1 SAKDGSIVKLGNS
14 TYYTDGI
21 LIDKD
26 ITIRG
31 QKGSRIHG
39 EGTSKS
45 IFYLNSDATGATI
58 ENVEITDGNNG
69 IFVQDAADVTLK
81 NLEIYNIGIE
91 KTIREGSNNTGIIL
105 DHAEGFELVDSTIY
119 DIGKKAVG
127 VSNTDGGLVSNL
139 TIYDVNIDAQHA
151 HSHDAGGI
159 KLFNTNDIVVKNN
172 HLEKVNAIILW
183 NDITSN
189 TTIKNNKIENVGE
202 DFLAPAFNN
211 FVEPLGIYNEKSV
224 NASIKHNKV
233 TAIGEFTA
241 FRATEFSTETM
252 TLKGNEFSNFELGT
266 TDYWANEAAEK
277 LVAITEDP
285 DAAGFELFAN
295 DYLSQANIGD

>member
-1 SAKDGSIVKLGNS
+1 MLVDNKSKTNRNSSLLNQTKTINVDADFRGDLAAAIASAKDGSIVELGNS

-91 KTIREGSNNTGIIL
+91 ETIRDGSNNTGVIL
-105 DHAEGFELVDSTIY
+105 DRAEGFKLVNSKIH

-139 TIYDVNIDAQHA
+139 TIHDVNIDAQHA

-159 KLFNTNDIVVKNN
+159 KLFNTNDIIIKGNY
-172 HLEKVNAIILW
+172 LESINAIAIW
-183 NDITSN
+183 NDITN
-189 TTIKNNKIENVGE
+189 
-202 DFLAPAFNN
+202 
-211 FVEPLGIYNEKSV
+211 
-224 NASIKHNKV
+224 
-233 TAIGEFTA
+233 
-241 FRATEFSTETM
+241 
-252 TLKGNEFSNFELGT
+252 
-266 TDYWANEAAEK
+266 
-277 LVAITEDP
+277 
-285 DAAGFELFAN
+285 
-295 DYLSQANIGD
+295 